1 MPKNGFGNSVSV
13 FTKLGRNHDITMG
26 SPSMLATTSR
36 PSRITCTMRASPNA
50 AVSASAQ

>member
-13 FTKLGRNHDITMG
+13 FTKLGRNQDITVA

-36 PSRITCTMRASPNA
+36 PSLITWTIRASPNA
-50 AVSASAQ
+50 PVSASEQ